1 MERNYDKLEKHC
13 EIFSGYA
20 FKSQDLLAEGD
31 IPVVKIGNISNGK
44 DVILHKDTQYVD
56 KKFLSINEKFHIKKG
71 DVLISLTGSHINQ
84 PNSMVGR
91 SCRYYQK
98 RELLLNQRAGK
109 ILAKKN
115 NDLSFLYYMFTS
127 WAMKVSIT
135 NRAYGAANQANVSPT
150 DISNIKFNFPN
161 YEIQKKIGLILSRY
175 DEAIENNNKR
185 IKLLEQMAQNLYK
198 EWFVR
203 FRFPGWENCE
213 FENGI
218 PVGWNIQK
226 LEDFG
231 IMLESGSRPSGGV
244 DINLEEGIPS
254 LGAECIKCLAEFDYS
269 NIKYIPVDFYEK
281 MKRGKNK
288 GNHILL
294 YKDGA
299 YIGKVTLFRNK
310 FPFEKYAINEH
321 VFFLNSQN
329 VNYLNWLYFT
339 LKQGSYFNLMQNLNR
354 NAAQPGLSQ
363 PDINR
368 IKIRIPTEDVA
379 IKFNE
384 FVDPILNTVFGL
396 AKANKNLAKQRDLL
410 LPRLMSGKLEV

>member
-1 MERNYDKLEKHC
+1 METNYDKLEKHC

-44 DVILHKDTQYVD
+44 DVILDKDTQYVD

-91 SCRYYQK
+91 SCRYYQN

-161 YEIQKKIGLILSRY
+161 YEIQKKIANILSRY

-203 FRFPGWENCE
+203 FRFPGWENAE

-218 PVGWNIQK
+218 PKGWYQGRFSE
-226 LEDFG
+226 LF
-231 IMLESGSRPSGGV
+231 
-244 DINLEEGIPS
+244 
-254 LGAECIKCLAEFDYS
+254 EF
-269 NIKYIPVDFYEK
+269 
-281 MKRGKNK
+281 KRGKNITVDEMIEGQVPVISAGISPSGYHIEANVK
-288 GNHILL
+288 GTSLTISSSGANAGYLSIHYEDIWAADCMFITEENTKNIYYLYELLNNIRPVILNQQR
-294 YKDGA
+294 G
-299 YIGKVTLFRNK
+299 
-310 FPFEKYAINEH
+310 
-321 VFFLNSQN
+321 
-329 VNYLNWLYFT
+329 
-339 LKQGSYFNLMQNLNR
+339 
-354 NAAQPGLSQ
+354 AAQPHVYSK
-363 PDINR
+363 DINNLR
-368 IKIRIPTEDVA
+368 LWIP
-379 IKFNE
+379 NE
-384 FVDPILNTVFGL
+384 ELRENANVLFESFHKEIYQLQQ
-396 AKANKNLAKQRDLL
+396 ANKNLVQQRDLL